1 MPLPDTPLTIHGG
14 CNCRAI
20 RYEINI
26 PAASERPW
34 HPYSEQKVHLP
45 FLALCH
51 CNDCRRATGG
61 LVLAAACLPTQFV
74 RISLLPRSSPLPRL
88 EKTRMELPNDDADRQ
103 WVPAAHVFKPSSA
116 FEPPSDSFLAFYKP
130 SESVTRSFCARCG
143 TNVTYSR
150 HPMPEGWPGM
160 LDILMGTIDRED
172 LEREELKLERHVWW
186 DKGVGWIKEL
196 FSKGDGDL
204 PKHPLA
210 RVTDAVVQTTR
221 LEIPRRS

>member
-20 RYEINI
+20 RYEVNI

-34 HPYSEQKVHLP
+34 HPYSEETVHLP

-51 CNDCRRATGG
+51 CNDCRRASGA
-61 LVLAAACLPTQFV
+61 LVLAGACMPTRFV
-74 RISLLPRSSPLPRL
+74 RISLLPRSSSLPPL
-88 EKTRMELPNDDADRQ
+88 EKTRIELPDDDAERH
-103 WVPAAHVFKPSSA
+103 WVPATELFKPSRV
-116 FEPPSDSFLAFYKP
+116 FEPPADSFLTYYKP
-130 SESVTRSFCARCG
+130 SQGVTRTFCARCG

-150 HPMPEGWPGM
+150 HPMPEGWPQM

-172 LEREELKLERHVWW
+172 LEREELRPERHVWW
-186 DKGVGWIKEL
+186 DMGIGWIKEL
-196 FSKGDGDL
+196 FGKGDEGM

-210 RVTDAVVQTTR
+210 RITDFV
-221 LEIPRRS
+221 E